1 MQQHRNAVERIAA
14 SVQHYFKSRK
24 PFRIYHGSTNST
36 RQTVHRRED
45 MIDISPLS
53 RVLGIDANAKT
64 ALVEPNVPMDR
75 LVESTLK
82 HGLIPPVVMEFPG
95 ITAGGGFAGTG
106 GESSSFKYGY
116 FDETINS
123 VEIVLG
129 NGDII
134 TASDKENTDLFH
146 GASGAVGS
154 LGITTLLEI
163 QLIQAKKYVKATYHS
178 VRSISEAIEKIRGHI
193 T

>member
-1 MQQHRNAVERIAA
+1 MQNHRDLVGKIAA
-14 SVQHYFKSRK
+14 RVQFYFKRRE

-36 RQTVHRRED
+36 RQTTHRREN

-53 RVLGIDANAKT
+53 RVLKIDSNART

-95 ITAGGGFAGTG
+95 ITAGGGFAGIG

-116 FDETINS
+116 FKTELSLLLQIRRTETCS
-123 VEIVLG
+123 MAPQV
-129 NGDII
+129 
-134 TASDKENTDLFH
+134 
-146 GASGAVGS
+146 
-154 LGITTLLEI
+154 
-163 QLIQAKKYVKATYHS
+163 Q
-178 VRSISEAIEKIRGHI
+178 
-193 T
+193 